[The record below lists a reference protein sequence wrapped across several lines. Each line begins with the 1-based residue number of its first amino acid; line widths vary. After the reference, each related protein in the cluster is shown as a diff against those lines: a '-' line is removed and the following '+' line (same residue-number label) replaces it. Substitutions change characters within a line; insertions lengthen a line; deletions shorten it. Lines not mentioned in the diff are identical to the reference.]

1 MQIAIIGCGE
11 VGGAYARA
19 LNSQAALSL
28 CDILLTGRPRALAD
42 ELALELHAAPGGW
55 LRACDIA
62 IAAVPGRA
70 SPEAAS
76 AALPFM
82 AGKSLYIDVS
92 TGAPDALRASS
103 ETFSA
108 KGCGFVDVAIMG
120 AIALTGGA
128 TPVLI
133 AGAGAE
139 QARKPFGLMGAKVEI
154 LADGK
159 PGDAVA
165 LKLLRSV
172 IVKGL
177 ECLSIESLT
186 AAECLGVRER
196 LFDVLGD
203 FDRSPMAEFMGA
215 LVKTHILH
223 AERRMHEMEESA
235 AQLRALGFDAAVT
248 SALAER
254 YAATLKARE
263 NDPPAADTHETLDKA
278 LSWLV
283 KAGQTKPL

>member
-1 MQIAIIGCGE
+1 
-11 VGGAYARA
+11 A
-19 LNSQAALSL
+19 L
-28 CDILLTGRPRALAD
+28 
-42 ELALELHAAPGGW
+42 
-55 LRACDIA
+55 
-62 IAAVPGRA
+62 
-70 SPEAAS
+70 
-76 AALPFM
+76 
-82 AGKSLYIDVS
+82 
-92 TGAPDALRASS
+92 
-103 ETFSA
+103 
-108 KGCGFVDVAIMG
+108 VDVAIMG

-133 AGAGAE
+133 AGVQAE
-139 QARKPFGLMGAKVEI
+139 RARKPFELMGAKAEI
-154 LADGK
+154 LAGGN

-186 AAECLGVRER
+186 AAEHLGVRER

-203 FDRSPMAEFMGA
+203 FDQSPIAEFMSA

-223 AERRMHEMEESA
+223 AGRRMHEMEESA

-248 SALAER
+248 SALEQR
-254 YAATLKARE
+254 YAATLEAHKS
-263 NDPPAADTHETLDKA
+263 DPPAADTHETLDKA

-283 KAGQTKPL
+283 KAGRKGP